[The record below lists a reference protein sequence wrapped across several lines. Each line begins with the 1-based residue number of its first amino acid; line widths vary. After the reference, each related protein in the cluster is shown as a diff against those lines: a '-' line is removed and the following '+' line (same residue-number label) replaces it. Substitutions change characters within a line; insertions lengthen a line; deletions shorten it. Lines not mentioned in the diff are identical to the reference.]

1 MHPYY
6 ERQRFLLR
14 GKVVEVREDN
24 IEGAKKI
31 VLQTERQ
38 TVTFRTIRKYDLGD
52 ELVLQGRALP
62 GSIEVRIPETRLTE
76 VTVHSRKETDND
88 H

>member
-6 ERQRFLLR
+6 EREPFLIR
-14 GKVVEVREDN
+14 GKVAEVREDA
-24 IEGAKKI
+24 ILGAKKI

-38 TVTFRTIRKYDLGD
+38 TVTFRTIRPYEVGD

-62 GSIEVRIPETRLTE
+62 MSIESRIPETRLTE
-76 VTVHSRKETDND
+76 VRVHARRETA
-88 H
+88 